1 MILIDIDVLKDEIEE
16 LQAFLR
22 GQGGEMPAT
31 VTGDIDNN
39 YAFCGAV
46 AGMINEIVS
55 AEEVVQGIMDGVEEM
70 LSGLQ

>member
-1 MILIDIDVLKDEIEE
+1 
-16 LQAFLR
+16 
-22 GQGGEMPAT
+22 MPAT

-55 AEEVVQGIMDGVEEM
+55 AEEVVRSIMDGVEAV
-70 LSGLQ
+70 LFGLQ